1 MHQNKN
7 KEKVKNSEIR
17 YLPDLY
23 IFNKIKMATKLII
36 KNILMNEIVCS
47 SMKMARN
54 LIIKNILMYEI
65 VCSSMKMARNLIIKK
80 Y

>member
-1 MHQNKN
+1 MSKITRVIIQKISFKN
-7 KEKVKNSEIR
+7 INREEVKNSEIR

-54 LIIKNILMYEI
+54 LIIK
-65 VCSSMKMARNLIIKK
+65 K